1 MSLNVK
7 QAAFV
12 REYMIDKNGKQA
24 AIRAGYSENTAEQT
38 ASRLLRYVKVKEA
51 VDESTRKHA
60 AKCEITRESQMREY
74 ERDRQTARDLD
85 TPQLNVAIAATTHIS
100 KMFGVEGAT
109 QIDHSGSIETI
120 RREFIDVNSD
130 D

>member
-38 ASRLLRYVKVKEA
+38 ASRMLRYVKVAEA
-51 VDESTRKHA
+51 VAEGTAKHA
-60 AKCEITRESQMREY
+60 EKCLVTRESQQLEY
-74 ERDRQTARDLD
+74 ERDRDMARGLEMPAAAM
-85 TPQLNVAIAATTHIS
+85 TATTHIS

-109 QIDHSGSIETI
+109 QIDHTTGGQPLTMWGQPVT
-120 RREFIDVNSD
+120 DK
-130 D
+130 